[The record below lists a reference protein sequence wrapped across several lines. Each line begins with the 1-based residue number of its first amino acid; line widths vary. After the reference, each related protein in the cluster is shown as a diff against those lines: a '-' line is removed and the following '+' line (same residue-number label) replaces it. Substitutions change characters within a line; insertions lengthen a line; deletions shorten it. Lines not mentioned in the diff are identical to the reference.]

1 MNKQIYGAM
10 ARVFGVVLALVGAI
24 LLYAGSF
31 AHGFV
36 TDQLTQEKITMP
48 SGQAITSLK
57 SQESQDAL
65 KPYEGQPMT
74 TGPQA
79 KVYSDHFIWDHMM
92 ASSDGKTYQ
101 EMGDVIKQAKKDGKS
116 EEEIKKMND
125 TRDSLFK
132 GDALRG
138 ILLNAYGWWLVGSI
152 AMWAGG
158 ALLAFAVILLVL
170 GFTVLRGKQA

>member
-1 MNKQIYGAM
+1 
-10 ARVFGVVLALVGAI
+10 
-24 LLYAGSF
+24 
-31 AHGFV
+31 
-36 TDQLTQEKITMP
+36 MP

-79 KVYSDHFIWDHMM
+79 KVYADHFIWDHMM
-92 ASSDGKTYQ
+92 ASSEGKTYQ

-132 GDALRG
+132 GDSLRG

-152 AMWAGG
+152 TIWAGA
-158 ALLAFAVILLVL
+158 ALLVLALVLLGL
-170 GFTVLRGKQA
+170 GFTVLRTRKA